1 MWIDMYFITESC
13 APHMREPKLEG
24 DFTETPLLKNATYT
38 HKELCVLLFDRFNMV
53 RGGSGRD
60 AGYTRKL

>member
-1 MWIDMYFITESC
+1 
-13 APHMREPKLEG
+13 MREPKLEG